1 MKLLSF
7 WKSTKFNAHENILIL
22 IGKSTKFNAHENILI
37 LIGSNLCWYS
47 VRLAQQIMHPP

>member
-7 WKSTKFNAHENILIL
+7 V
-22 IGKSTKFNAHENILI
+22 KSTKFNAHENILI